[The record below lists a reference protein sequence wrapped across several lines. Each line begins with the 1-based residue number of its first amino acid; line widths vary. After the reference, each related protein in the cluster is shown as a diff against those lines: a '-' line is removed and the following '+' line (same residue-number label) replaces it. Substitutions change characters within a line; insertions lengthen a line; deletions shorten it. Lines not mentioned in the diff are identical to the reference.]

1 MRRWSLGGSETRP
14 DLLCPIL
21 HVLVMIP
28 PLALFEVGILLVQ
41 IYLPTPK
48 SPALTNSQRSDS
60 FQ

>member
-1 MRRWSLGGSETRP
+1 M
-14 DLLCPIL
+14 PIL

-28 PLALFEVGILLVQ
+28 SPALFEVGILLVQ